1 MFAVLA
7 AVACTVL
14 GAKLIAISAL
24 GSSTPLLDQWDA
36 EAANLYAPYLR
47 GTLSIGDLFAP
58 HLEHRIF
65 VTRMLALA
73 HLELAGEWNTR
84 LEMILDAVVH
94 TVVITWL
101 AALLMPLVAA
111 RRRMLLGCFVALLF
125 ALPIGY
131 ENTLWGF
138 QSQVYCTLLFGLAAL
153 IAFAGARAFSWRWFG
168 GLAAAVLSY
177 LSYSAGVATILAA
190 GVLVGLQLAT
200 QSRRRCGRE
209 LSAIAVLSSVAAAM
223 VLWVASSPN
232 PATTPWAAIQGFVLL
247 AALTIVG
254 AIPTAWFCRC
264 TVASR
269 PPITDRAW
277 AVVGIGGWVAIQL
290 GLLAYGRGTLVAV
303 RYMDIVLLVY
313 PVALVGVFAA
323 ADRALATRS
332 GRYWGPATAVWVF
345 VVVVAVGV
353 VGYYATAVGA
363 VGWSKSARQQIA
375 NVQAYLATNNVAHLH
390 STGAHG
396 YTADLSYPNP
406 PRLAEI
412 LGDADV
418 RAILPPEMRPADA
431 DNARARDRLWSR
443 GVLAGATAAAVDLT
457 LGLGPVFLAVGV
469 GLFFAAGA
477 RRAVAAGAE
486 QRREV

>member
-1 MFAVLA
+1 VLA
-7 AVACTVL
+7 AVACTVF

-24 GSSTPLLDQWDA
+24 GSATPLLDQWDA

-65 VTRMLALA
+65 VTRVFALA

-84 LEMILDAVVH
+84 LEMILDAMVR

-101 AALLMPLVAA
+101 AAMLMPRVAP
-111 RRRMLLGCFVALLF
+111 RRRMLLGCFVAFLF

-153 IAFAGARAFSWRWFG
+153 IAFAGSRAFSWRWFG

-200 QSRRRCGRE
+200 HSRRRCPRE
-209 LSAIAVLSSVAAAM
+209 FAAIAVLSSVAVAM
-223 VLWVASSPN
+223 VLGVPSSPN
-232 PATTPWAAIQGFVLL
+232 SATTPWAVMQGFVLL

-254 AIPTAWFCRC
+254 AIPTVWFCLH
-264 TVASR
+264 TVANR
-269 PPITDRAW
+269 PPIADRAW
-277 AVVGIGGWVAIQL
+277 VVVGIGGWVAIQV

-332 GRYWGPATAVWVF
+332 GRCWGPGATVWVLI
-345 VVVVAVGV
+345 VVVAAGL
-353 VGYYATAVGA
+353 VGYYTTATGA
-363 VGWSKSARQQIA
+363 VGWSKSAGQQMA
-375 NVQAYLATNNVAHLH
+375 NVQAYLATNDIAHVRP
-390 STGAHG
+390 TGAHG

-406 PRLAEI
+406 RRLADI

-431 DNARARDRLWSR
+431 DNARARDRMWSR
-443 GVLAGATAAAVDLT
+443 GVLAGATAAAVDVI
-457 LGLGPVFLAVGV
+457 LGSGPVLLAVGV

-477 RRAVAAGAE
+477 RRVVAAGAE
-486 QRREV
+486 RCRDV